1 MSGSAKGAVG
11 VAFEEAPFVAL
22 VHHRD
27 EVPVVK
33 VAGDL
38 DLMSAPRFRDVLGKA
53 VRGAEGDFLGVVVV
67 DLGGV
72 GFMDSC
78 GINALVGATRDFASD
93 GGKVR
98 LVVKSSP
105 VARTLSVTGLDKVFD
120 VYPDVGSASCRGV
133 A

>member
-1 MSGSAKGAVG
+1 M
-11 VAFEEAPFVAL
+11 AFEEAPFVAL
-22 VHHRD
+22 THHRG

-38 DLMSAPRFRDVLGKA
+38 DLMSAPRFRDVLEKA
-53 VRGAEGDFLGVVVV
+53 VEGMEGGRVVVV

-72 GFMDSC
+72 AFMDSC
-78 GINALVGATRDFASD
+78 GINALVGATRDFASV

-105 VARTLSVTGLDKVFD
+105 VSRTLSVTGLDKVFKI
-120 VYPDVGSASCRGV
+120 YPDVGSASCRGV